1 MEKKD
6 VEDALHVKKR
16 KREGEEGEEGEKTV
30 FLCGPVGFME
40 VTSKWLA
47 ELGVKGD
54 QIKQEAFNF

>member
-1 MEKKD
+1 M
-6 VEDALHVKKR
+6 KKR